1 MASGLYALSM
11 EQNLEQVAAFA
22 VDFNDTT
29 ADRFKCLLTTA
40 SYSPNYSTH
49 SLYSDVTDQVPGTG
63 GYVTGGESLTSIT
76 FATSGGTI
84 TWDAADVEWTSSTIS
99 AAAFAVI
106 YDNTLG
112 GSLANRPLICC
123 IDFGGAFSTTSGT
136 FKITWNASGIF
147 TLDLEP

>member
-11 EQNLEQVAAFA
+11 EKNLEQNAAFI
-22 VDFNDTT
+22 VDFSDTT

-40 SYSPNYSTH
+40 SYTPNYSTH

-84 TWDAADVEWTSSTIS
+84 TWDAADVEWTSSTI
-99 AAAFAVI
+99 AGAAFAVV
-106 YDNTLG
+106 YDD
-112 GSLANRPLICC
+112 SLTNKPLICC

>member
-11 EQNLEQVAAFA
+11 EQNLEQVTNFQI
-22 VDFNDTT
+22 DFNDTT

-40 SYSPNYSTH
+40 SYTPNYSTH
-49 SLYSDVTDQVPGTG
+49 SIYSDVTNQLPATG
-63 GYVTGGESLTSIT
+63 GYVDGGESLTSIT

-84 TWDAADVEWTSSTIS
+84 TWDAADVEWTASTLTG
-99 AAAFAVI
+99 AAFAVV
-106 YDNTLG
+106 YDD
-112 GSLANRPLICC
+112 SLTGKPLICC

-147 TLDLEP
+147 TLDLTP

>member
-11 EQNLEQVAAFA
+11 EQNLEQVTNFQI
-22 VDFNDTT
+22 DFNDTT

-40 SYSPNYSTH
+40 SYTPNYSTH
-49 SLYSDVTDQVPGTG
+49 SIYSDVTNQLPATG
-63 GYVTGGESLTSIT
+63 GYVDGGESLTSIT

-84 TWDAADVEWTSSTIS
+84 TWDAADVEWTASTLTG
-99 AAAFAVI
+99 AAFAVI
-106 YDNTLG
+106 YDD
-112 GSLANRPLICC
+112 SLTGKPLICC

-136 FKITWNASGIF
+136 FKITWNPSGIF

>member
-11 EQNLEQVAAFA
+11 EQNLEQVTNFQI
-22 VDFNDTT
+22 DFNDTT

-40 SYSPNYSTH
+40 SYTPNYSTH
-49 SLYSDVTDQVPGTG
+49 SIYSDVTNQLPATG
-63 GYVTGGESLTSIT
+63 GYVDGGESLTSIT

-84 TWDAADVEWTSSTIS
+84 TWDAADVEWTASTLTG
-99 AAAFAVI
+99 AAFAVV
-106 YDNTLG
+106 YDD
-112 GSLANRPLICC
+112 SLTGKPLICC

-136 FKITWNASGIF
+136 FKITWNPSGIF